1 MSQILGVATK
11 NPGETIDFA
20 INYSDS
26 LEDGET
32 ITNSTWSVPSDLNQ
46 VSSSIIDN
54 STSAQVVLSGGT
66 LNEAYDVTNTTTTS
80 GGSVQRTFV
89 RTIRVVI
96 QFRSNVD
103 RIRLL
108 VGDQDENDQL
118 LEDDSYVFALDEAG
132 NNKFRAAAIICRS
145 IAGKFA
151 RLVNTD
157 FEGVSSDYSDR
168 QKHYR
173 QLAKE
178 LEQQAKRQGGLGS
191 PRAGGISID
200 QMDFVE
206 RDDDRP
212 DPAFRRRQFRNPPN
226 IDDIDEYRGFYY

>member
-1 MSQILGVATK
+1 MSQIIGVATK

-20 INYSDS
+20 IDYSDS

-32 ITNSTWSVPSDLNQ
+32 ITNSTWSVPSGLNQ
-46 VSSSIIDN
+46 ESSSIIDGGTN
-54 STSAQVVLSGGT
+54 AQIVLSGGA
-66 LNEAYDVTNTTTTS
+66 LNKAYDVKNTATTS

-89 RTIRVVI
+89 RTIRVVT

-103 RIRLL
+103 RVRLL
-108 VGDQDENDQL
+108 VGDQDENDKL
-118 LEDDSYVFALDEAG
+118 LDDDSYVFALNEAG
-132 NNKFRAAAIICRS
+132 NNRYRAAAIICRS

-173 QLAKE
+173 QLAKDF
-178 LEQQAKRQGGLGS
+178 EQEAKRQGGLGS

-200 QMDFVE
+200 QMDSVE
-206 RDDDRP
+206 QDDDRP

>member
-11 NPGETIDFA
+11 NPGETVDFA
-20 INYSDS
+20 IAYSDS
-26 LEDGET
+26 LENGE
-32 ITNSTWSVPSDLNQ
+32 IISNSTWDVPSGLNK
-46 VSSSIIDN
+46 VSTSIIDN
-54 STSAQVVLSGGT
+54 STGAQIVLSGGT
-66 LNEAYDVTNTTTTS
+66 LNEAYDVKNTAITS

-103 RIRLL
+103 RVRLL
-108 VGDQDENDQL
+108 VGDQDENNQL
-118 LEDDSYVFALDEAG
+118 LEDDSYVFALNEAG

-173 QLAKE
+173 QLARDF
-178 LEQQAKRQGGLGS
+178 EQDAKRQGGLGS
-191 PRAGGISID
+191 PRAGGTSID
-200 QMDFVE
+200 EMDSVE
-206 RDDDRP
+206 QDDDRP

-226 IDDIDEYRGFYY
+226 IDDIDEYRGFHY